1 MENLTELSQR
11 IYDYLP
17 RIKTNSDYWLV
28 RTDSG
33 VYYDDFNAGSFIAIG
48 WNAIDEKKLK
58 QTGGNSTQLKNEI
71 ESLYPD
77 DKQPGRTAN
86 QLISFQKDIK
96 VGDLVL
102 IPNEGSERYMLGEV
116 ISEIYFEMEDNSNQ
130 PLGKCPFIKRR
141 KVKWIKSFY
150 KKDADSKILKLSYRQ
165 QTVNDINEY
174 KSFINRALYGAYVD
188 DEGLIHLTYDIN
200 IKDNINMADL
210 SSFLYHYTQMY
221 ELLANDK
228 NIDIKINAQSKGKSE
243 IITWSFAG
251 IAIAVLLYGS
261 ATLPYGGEIKIGGGI
276 VPEISVK
283 SDGIFPQREKIKN
296 EQKEMELKEESA
308 KRENTAKDLENI
320 EKALK
325 LAKELDVPI
334 ESLNLNLPEELI
346 DAINSVKEKETT
358 TDEVSDH

>member
-28 RTDSG
+28 RTEAG
-33 VYYDDFNAGSFIAIG
+33 LYYDDFNTGSFIAIG
-48 WNAIDEKKLK
+48 WDAIDEKRLK
-58 QTGGNSTQLKNEI
+58 QTGGNPSQLKNEI

-116 ISEIYFEMEDNSNQ
+116 TSELYFEMEDNIN
-130 PLGKCPFIKRR
+130 PTLGKCPFIKRR

-200 IKDNINMADL
+200 IKDNINMVDL
-210 SSFLYHYTQMY
+210 SSFLYRYTQMY

-243 IITWSFAG
+243 IITWSVAG

-276 VPEISVK
+276 TPEISVK
-283 SDGIFPQREKIKN
+283 SEGIFPQREKIKN
-296 EQKEMELKEESA
+296 EQKEMELKEEST
-308 KRENTAKDLENI
+308 KRENTAKDIENI
-320 EKALK
+320 EKAVK

>member
-1 MENLTELSQR
+1 MENLTELSHR
-11 IYDYLP
+11 IYEYLP

-28 RTDSG
+28 RTESG
-33 VYYDDFNAGSFIAIG
+33 LYYDDFNTGSFIAIG
-48 WNAIDEKKLK
+48 WDAIDEKKLK
-58 QTGGNSTQLKNEI
+58 QTGGNPAQLKNEI

-116 ISEIYFEMEDNSNQ
+116 TSELYFETEDNIN
-130 PLGKCPFIKRR
+130 PTLGKCPFIKRR

-200 IKDNINMADL
+200 IEDNINMADL

-243 IITWSFAG
+243 IITLSVAG
-251 IAIAVLLYGS
+251 LAIAALLYGS
-261 ATLPYGGEIKIGGGI
+261 ATLPYGGEIKVGGGI
-276 VPEISVK
+276 IPEISVK

-296 EQKEMELKEESA
+296 EQKELELKEESI

-320 EKALK
+320 EKAIK

-358 TDEVSDH
+358 TDEVSDR